1 MISFSFSF
9 SGSIRLSLLNKK
21 DKHVTENYHLELRVV
36 VKVNKQI
43 LFARI
48 SSLVPKLL
56 VKFTNV
62 WMRQYHQATSAG
74 HTMIG
79 YAVAQIIHYW
89 NGNRKSKML
98 YCIMQIRLDRPSIT
112 NHCKRNGQY
121 LAVCWKYFYMHWF
134 PHVIIV

>member
-1 MISFSFSF
+1 MIESFFQ
-9 SGSIRLSLLNKK
+9 IKI
-21 DKHVTENYHLELRVV
+21 HHLELWVV

-43 LFARI
+43 LIAKI
-48 SSLVPKLL
+48 SSLAPKLP

-79 YAVAQIIHYW
+79 YTVAQIIHYW

-98 YCIMQIRLDRPSIT
+98 YCIMQIKLDRPSIT
-112 NHCKRNGQY
+112 NHCKRSGQD
-121 LAVCWKYFYMHWF
+121 LAKYWQYSYCHNINWF
-134 PHVIIV
+134 PHFIVVWQQVIVHV